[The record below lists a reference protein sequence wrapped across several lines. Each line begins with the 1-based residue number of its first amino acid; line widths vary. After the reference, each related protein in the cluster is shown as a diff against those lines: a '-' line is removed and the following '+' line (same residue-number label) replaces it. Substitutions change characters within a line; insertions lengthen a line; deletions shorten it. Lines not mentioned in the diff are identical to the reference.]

1 MPGVC
6 IRLEIERRF
15 CADVFDAESLEV
27 LERDCREEEDV
38 EVLFVLLAV
47 VTDEVL
53 AIPVLLVRVAGPDM
67 FAIDFRSPQI

>member
-1 MPGVC
+1 MPGVS

-47 VTDEVL
+47 VTEVL